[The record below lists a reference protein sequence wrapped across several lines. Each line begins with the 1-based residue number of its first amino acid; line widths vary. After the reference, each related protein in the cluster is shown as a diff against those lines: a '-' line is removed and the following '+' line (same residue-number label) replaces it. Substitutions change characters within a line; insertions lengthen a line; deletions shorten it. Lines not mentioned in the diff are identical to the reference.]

1 MPAAPAWCLDGDVIV
16 LGALRV
22 TVERMAASH
31 WRPDARLRS
40 WGPAPMQRDHDA
52 VLVPCA
58 TDECLWLGTWLEDD
72 AMADTSGGP
81 PAGATA
87 APVADAM
94 TSGSPA
100 RIAVRDPASG
110 AHAVAALPETY
121 QLGTLRSAHVPPA
134 PLQRAPADA
143 SRRLRLEFE
152 CGAARAALELILLPP
167 AAWAARAHRA
177 PPAPLDTPP
186 PLPPRLA

>member
-100 RIAVRDPASG
+100 RMP
-110 AHAVAALPETY
+110 T
-121 QLGTLRSAHVPPA
+121 
-134 PLQRAPADA
+134 
-143 SRRLRLEFE
+143 
-152 CGAARAALELILLPP
+152 
-167 AAWAARAHRA
+167 
-177 PPAPLDTPP
+177 
-186 PLPPRLA
+186 